1 MTPRPAIEAR
11 RKKKKKRGH
20 RASTSIVD
28 LLKMTGQV
36 DFDPKCKGVYE
47 ATKKNWETYDLDL
60 DQINR
65 VKQQLEQYDGG
76 SWKRS
81 QREEIKSQKTP
92 SKTKRMPNITDK
104 EDSPRVGTGDL
115 ALEDLIASFHKELR
129 YQREMI
135 ENIKTTVSS
144 LLVQISEE
152 TEQTQVMSNK
162 LQSDIAAIRND
173 AADTLQEQ
181 KNLQRVLETLK
192 KPKHEK
198 ELSAEKVPYKHDKLS
213 FSVPKKKRPTKGNE
227 RK

>member
-1 MTPRPAIEAR
+1 
-11 RKKKKKRGH
+11 
-20 RASTSIVD
+20 
-28 LLKMTGQV
+28 MTGQV
-36 DFDPKCKGVYE
+36 DFDPKNKGVYD
-47 ATKKNWETYDLDL
+47 ATKKNWAENYDLD
-60 DQINR
+60 DHQINK
-65 VKQQLEQYDGG
+65 VKQQLDQYDVGAR
-76 SWKRS
+76 KK
-81 QREEIKSQKTP
+81 REERKSQKKEVKP
-92 SKTKRMPNITDK
+92 TKRTPNLTDK
-104 EDSPRVGTGDL
+104 EDSPRVGNVNL